1 MDFFDLL
8 SMIGGLALFL
18 YGMNLMGDGL
28 AKASGGR
35 MESVL
40 EKMTGNPLKAVLLG
54 AGVTA
59 VIQSSSATTVMVVG
73 FVNSGIMRLEQAVGV
88 IMGANV
94 GTTVTSW
101 ILSLTGIDSS
111 SFFVKLLKPSS
122 FSPVLAIVG
131 VGLLLF
137 SKKKEKRQPLASIMI
152 GFAVLMFGMDAM
164 SASVKPLA
172 DEPAFTGILT
182 AFSHPLLGMLA
193 GVVLTAVIQS
203 SSASVG
209 ILQALCLSGA
219 VGYDTAVP
227 IILGQNIGTCVTAM
241 LSGVGASRNARRA
254 ALVHLYFNIIGTAV
268 FMAVFYLLDA
278 VFAFPF
284 MHRPADAMGIAA
296 VHSLFNISATLL
308 LLPFSKGLVKLACLT
323 TGGREGEEPMRETE
337 EMLQHLDPR
346 FLNTPAYAIEQSRNV
361 AADMAGLAE
370 RSIDLA
376 MELVTEYVPEK
387 ARQVLELE
395 ERVDHYE
402 DQLGSYLVKIGSRDL
417 SERDNHSLSV
427 MLHCIGDFERISDHA
442 RNVQEAAREMKD
454 KGVTFSEKALQ
465 ELEVLRSAIR
475 DILQI
480 TMRSFTEDDLE
491 LARRVEPLEEVIDA
505 LILEIRQRHIRR
517 LRKGN
522 CTIELGF
529 ILSDITTDLE
539 RVSDHCSNIA
549 VCLLEISEDEYDTH
563 AYLEDM
569 RREDNEDF
577 RQAVMAYGQRYT
589 LP

>member
-35 MESVL
+35 MESIL
-40 EKMTGNPLKAVLLG
+40 EKLTGNPVKAVLLG

-94 GTTVTSW
+94 GTTITSW
-101 ILSLTGIDSS
+101 ILSLTGIESS
-111 SFFVKLLKPSS
+111 SFLVRLLKPTS
-122 FSPVLAIVG
+122 FSPVLAIIG
-131 VGLLLF
+131 VAMLLF
-137 SKKKEKRQPLASIMI
+137 SKKEKRQSEASFLIGLAERMV
-152 GFAVLMFGMDAM
+152 GLDTM
-164 SASVKPLA
+164 SAAVKPLA
-172 DEPAFTGILT
+172 QEPAFTGILT
-182 AFSHPLLGMLA
+182 AFSNPVLGMLA

-219 VGYDTAVP
+219 VGYNTAIP

-241 LSGVGASRNARRA
+241 ISGVGASRNARRA
-254 ALVHLYFNIIGTAV
+254 ALVHLYFNIIGTVV
-268 FMAVFYLLDA
+268 FMGVFYLLDA
-278 VFAFPF
+278 AFQFPF
-284 MHRPADAMGIAA
+284 MEKPADALGIAV
-296 VHSLFNISATLL
+296 VHSCFNVSATLL
-308 LLPFSKGLVKLACLT
+308 LLPFSRGLVKLACLT
-323 TGGREGEEPMRETE
+323 TGGGVQEQSRQEDEV
-337 EMLQHLDPR
+337 LQHLDPR

-361 AADMAGLAE
+361 AVSMAELAE
-370 RSIDLA
+370 RAINLA
-376 MELVTEYVPEK
+376 MGLVTGYDSEK
-387 ARQVLELE
+387 ACQVLELE
-395 ERVDHYE
+395 TRVDQYE
-402 DQLGSYLVKIGSRDL
+402 DQLGSYLVKAGSRDL

-442 RNVQEAAREMKD
+442 RNVQEAAQEMAD
-454 KGVTFSEKALQ
+454 KGVNFSEKALQ

-475 DILQI
+475 DILKI
-480 TMRSFTEDDLE
+480 TMRSFMDEDLE
-491 LARRVEPLEEVIDA
+491 LARQVEPLEEVIDA
-505 LILEIRQRHIRR
+505 LIQEIRQRHIRR
-517 LRKGN
+517 LRKGS

-529 ILSDITTDLE
+529 ILTDIITNLE

-549 VCLLEISEDEYDTH
+549 VCLLEISEDEFDTH

-569 RREDNEDF
+569 RREDNTEF
-577 RQAVMAYGQRYT
+577 RRQVMAYGRQYL

>member
-35 MESVL
+35 MESIL
-40 EKMTGNPLKAVLLG
+40 EKLTGNSVKAVLLG

-94 GTTVTSW
+94 GTTITSW
-101 ILSLTGIDSS
+101 ILSLTGIESS
-111 SFFVKLLKPSS
+111 SFLVRLLKPTS
-122 FSPVLAIVG
+122 FSPVLAIIG
-131 VGLLLF
+131 VAMLLF
-137 SKKKEKRQPLASIMI
+137 SKKEKRQSVASILI
-152 GFAVLMFGMDAM
+152 GFAVLMFGMDTM
-164 SASVKPLA
+164 SAAVKPLA
-172 DEPAFTGILT
+172 QEPAFTGILT
-182 AFSHPLLGMLA
+182 AFSNPVLGMLA
-193 GVVLTAVIQS
+193 GVGLTAVIQS

-219 VGYDTAVP
+219 VGYNTAIP

-241 LSGVGASRNARRA
+241 ISGVGASRNARRA
-254 ALVHLYFNIIGTAV
+254 ALVHLYFNIIGTVV
-268 FMAVFYLLDA
+268 FMGVFYLLDA
-278 VFAFPF
+278 AFQFPF
-284 MHRPADAMGIAA
+284 MEKPADALGIAV
-296 VHSLFNISATLL
+296 VHSCFNVSATLL
-308 LLPFSKGLVKLACLT
+308 LLPFSRGLVKLACLT
-323 TGGREGEEPMRETE
+323 TGGGVQEQSHQEDEV
-337 EMLQHLDPR
+337 LQHLDPR

-361 AADMAGLAE
+361 AVSMAELAE
-370 RSIDLA
+370 RAINLA
-376 MELVTEYVPEK
+376 MGLVTGYDSEK
-387 ARQVLELE
+387 AQQVLELE
-395 ERVDHYE
+395 TRVDQYE
-402 DQLGSYLVKIGSRDL
+402 DQLGSYLVKAGSRDL

-442 RNVQEAAREMKD
+442 RNVQEAAQEMAD
-454 KGVTFSEKALQ
+454 KGVNFSEKALQ

-475 DILQI
+475 DILKI
-480 TMRSFTEDDLE
+480 TMRSFMDEDLE
-491 LARRVEPLEEVIDA
+491 LARQVEPLEEVIDA
-505 LILEIRQRHIRR
+505 LIQEIRQRHIRR
-517 LRKGN
+517 LRKGS

-529 ILSDITTDLE
+529 ILTDIITNLE

-549 VCLLEISEDEYDTH
+549 VCLLEISEDEFDTH

-569 RREDNEDF
+569 RREDNTEF
-577 RQAVMAYGQRYT
+577 RRQVMAYGRQYL